1 MSVFQRVRELLGRD
15 RTYTTDI
22 KPLMD
27 FASVD
32 AAKIRA
38 DLQVDTK
45 GKERGQRNDPPSDFV
60 GLDQIEL
67 EVVGSVETL
76 RNEAYENYS
85 KQMSVYDGRLAR
97 VDLRTIVPDVKTMLH
112 DAEADFGAEVR
123 KDTNPVFAKRA
134 ELVATESSYESFR
147 RSNGLERLAHPE
159 RNPVLASGILLVI
172 FILETFANSGFFSA
186 THPGGLLGAVFEAAG
201 ISLINLSV
209 GFILGIVP
217 LRYIRLPSIF
227 WQVSMAIVAAALVAL
242 LVVFNFAAAHYRD
255 AFSQISPDAEDFML
269 QSSQAALKAL
279 MTRKYELLGFQSY
292 LMVLVGL
299 VVVSYATYKG
309 LSWLDPFP
317 GYGALY
323 KRYQARLQ
331 EYITLIDALVRNL
344 QDRKDQ
350 AISELRE
357 SITDIRRRDE
367 EYGTIVSERARLTHR
382 YNGYLDALQR
392 AAEGLLSAYR
402 EANRAARKDPPPK
415 TFASVWQSGWTKEIV
430 AGDDGKEERRQASNE
445 LLAAIAQ
452 SQGRLLEAF
461 NEALGEYDKLR
472 DFSKAEGGRG
482 TASEA

>member
-15 RTYTTDI
+15 RTYAADI

-32 AAKIRA
+32 AGKIRA
-38 DLQVDTK
+38 DLQVDAR
-45 GKERGQRNDPPSDFV
+45 GKERGQRNEPPADFV
-60 GLDQIEL
+60 GLDQVEL

-97 VDLRTIVPDVKTMLH
+97 VDLRTIVPDVKTLLH

-134 ELVATESSYESFR
+134 ELVTTEAAYDNFQKKNE
-147 RSNGLERLAHPE
+147 LDRLAHPE
-159 RNPVLASGILLVI
+159 RNPVLATGILFVI
-172 FILETFANSGFFSA
+172 FVLETAANSGFFSA
-186 THPGGLLGAVFEAAG
+186 THPSGLLGAVFEAAS
-201 ISLINLSV
+201 ISLINLAV
-209 GFILGIVP
+209 GFGLGIWP

-227 WQVSMAIVAAALVAL
+227 WKVSMAIVAAALIAL
-242 LVVFNFAAAHYRD
+242 AVTFNFFAAHYRD
-255 AFSQISPDAEDFML
+255 AFSQISPDAENFMR
-269 QSSQAALKAL
+269 QSSQAALQSLLTK
-279 MTRKYELLGFQSY
+279 KYELLGFQSY

-309 LSWLDPFP
+309 ISWLDPFP

-331 EYITLIDALVRNL
+331 EYISLIDALVRSL

-350 AISELRE
+350 AITELRE
-357 SITDIRRRDE
+357 CITDIRRRDE

-392 AAEGLLSAYR
+392 AAEGLLSTYR
-402 EANRAARKDPPPK
+402 EANRAARTDPPPK
-415 TFASVWQSGWTKEIV
+415 TFASVWQSGWPKETV
-430 AGDDGKEERRQASNE
+430 PGDDAKEERRRAGDE
-445 LLAAIAQ
+445 LLAAIAH
-452 SQGRLLEAF
+452 SQTKLLEAF
-461 NEALGEYDKLR
+461 NGALGEYDKLR
-472 DFSKAEGGRG
+472 DFSKAEGGHG
-482 TASEA
+482 AATAA